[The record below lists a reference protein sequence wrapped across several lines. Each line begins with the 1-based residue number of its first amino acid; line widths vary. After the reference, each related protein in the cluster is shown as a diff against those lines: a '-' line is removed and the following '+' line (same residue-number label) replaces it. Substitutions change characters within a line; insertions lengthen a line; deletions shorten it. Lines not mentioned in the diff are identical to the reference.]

1 MYRIQIK
8 DMDLEQIAKSGQCFR
23 IRKRE
28 EDNHIWAITAS
39 EDYVEAVKEGDSFLF
54 SCSETEFN
62 RKWWGYF
69 DLQTDYSRLKKQ
81 VDPSDSYLKDA
92 MNQGWGVRILRQDL
106 WEMLITFLISQNNNI
121 SRITKSVEELCRHFG
136 DTRTGTGI
144 RKNDEGIF
152 EEIKI
157 TYQTFPQPEQIAQAG
172 ISALAG
178 LGLGYR
184 DKYIYSMAETC
195 SEKQGKE
202 WLAMLAI
209 SDYKTA
215 HAMLLKQYGIGKK
228 VADCVCLFGLHH
240 VGAFPVDTHVRQ
252 ILETHYPSG
261 FPLKEYDGYAG
272 ILQQYMFYYKL
283 NKRIKKEN
291 IPL

>member
-23 IRKRE
+23 IRKKQ
-28 EDNHIWAITAS
+28 EDDQTWAIAAS
-39 EDYVEAVKEGDSFLF
+39 GDYVEAVKEEDSFLF
-54 SCSETEFN
+54 SCSEAEFN
-62 RKWWGYF
+62 HRWWGYF
-69 DLQTDYSRLKKQ
+69 DLQTDYSLLKQQ
-81 VDPSDSYLKDA
+81 VDPSDVYLKDA
-92 MNQGWGVRILRQDL
+92 MSQGWGVRILRQDL

-121 SRITKSVEELCRHFG
+121 SRITKSVEELCRYFG
-136 DTRTGTGI
+136 VTRTGTGI
-144 RKNDEGIF
+144 RKNDKGIF
-152 EEIKI
+152 EEIEM
-157 TYQTFPQPEQIAQAG
+157 TYQTFPQPESIAKAG
-172 ISALAG
+172 MPALAG

-195 SEKQGKE
+195 SGKKGKE
-202 WLAMLAI
+202 WLKRLAG
-209 SDYKTA
+209 SDYKNA
-215 HAMLLKQYGIGKK
+215 HAMLLEQYGIGRK

-252 ILETHYPSG
+252 ILETHYPGG

-283 NKRIKKEN
+283 NQKIKKEN
-291 IPL
+291 VSL